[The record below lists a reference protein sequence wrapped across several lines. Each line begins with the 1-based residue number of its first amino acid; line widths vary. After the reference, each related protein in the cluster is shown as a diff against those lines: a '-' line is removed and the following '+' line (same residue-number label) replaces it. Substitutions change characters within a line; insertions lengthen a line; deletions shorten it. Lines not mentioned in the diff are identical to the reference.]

1 MYVSIPPGTVY
12 WATRGSLEMELPLQ
26 VLCAESLVPLKTWPR
41 LKQLRI
47 QGNPLTF
54 TCKGKPRES
63 VLLFHRG
70 SSMLDKL
77 PHRDPS
83 SPLLLNDIL
92 CDLQPPP
99 VACTQV
105 DHWVH
110 LTPAAMLNMPT
121 KSTTLAL
128 HMCSLMNQAHPST
141 GHL

>member
-1 MYVSIPPGTVY
+1 MYVSIPPHTVY

-63 VLLFHRG
+63 VLLFYRR

-83 SPLLLNDIL
+83 CPLLLNDIF
-92 CDLQPPP
+92 
-99 VACTQV
+99 
-105 DHWVH
+105 
-110 LTPAAMLNMPT
+110 
-121 KSTTLAL
+121 STATT
-128 HMCSLMNQAHPST
+128 CSLHPGEPLGASHASSYAEYANRVNNT
-141 GHL
+141 SCVCVVS